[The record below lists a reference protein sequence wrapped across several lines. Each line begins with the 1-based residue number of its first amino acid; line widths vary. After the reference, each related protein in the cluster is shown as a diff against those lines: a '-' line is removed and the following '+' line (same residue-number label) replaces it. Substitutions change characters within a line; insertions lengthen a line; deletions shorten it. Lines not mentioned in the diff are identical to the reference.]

1 MIEMAAKKRQKKE
14 YLPRKDQLTPK
25 EIVAKIAAIE
35 TVLGEMRAYVQEM
48 ERDGFEDLTVDGV
61 QKLPN
66 ATTTLREFALNL
78 RHAIGR
84 ARLRQDF

>member
-25 EIVAKIAAIE
+25 EITDKIASIE
-35 TVLGEMRAYVQEM
+35 TVLGEMRTYVQEM
-48 ERDGFEDLTVDGV
+48 QRDGFEDLTVDGV

-66 ATTTLREFALNL
+66 ATTMMREFALNL

-84 ARLRQDF
+84 ARLRQDL